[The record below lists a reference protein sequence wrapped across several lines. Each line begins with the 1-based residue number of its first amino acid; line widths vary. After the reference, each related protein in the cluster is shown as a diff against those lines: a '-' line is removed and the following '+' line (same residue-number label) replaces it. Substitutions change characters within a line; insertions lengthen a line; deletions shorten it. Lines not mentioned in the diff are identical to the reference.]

1 MTELLS
7 VFGPEL
13 SFPFAVKPGGGGG
26 APFPD
31 EEGSNKGWGGIERER
46 ERERGR
52 EGGRE
57 RVSGKKAE
65 RGGREDTE

>member
-13 SFPFAVKPGGGGG
+13 SLPFAVKPGGGGG

-31 EEGSNKGWGGIERER
+31 DKESNKGRGGIERGRVEG
-46 ERERGR
+46 GR

-57 RVSGKKAE
+57 GERE
-65 RGGREDTE
+65 RGGGRERT

>member
-31 EEGSNKGWGGIERER
+31 DEGSNKGWGGIERER
-46 ERERGR
+46 EREGRR

-57 RVSGKKAE
+57 
-65 RGGREDTE
+65 